1 LRQRCQRSNSARSA
15 QLVRIVQIVAEE
27 ANPILVHCS
36 AGKDRTGVLAEHQF
50 QQAPSVPPEAATA
63 AE

>member
-1 LRQRCQRSNSARSA
+1 VQR
-15 QLVRIVQIVAEE
+15 
-27 ANPILVHCS
+27 H
-36 AGKDRTGVLAEHQF
+36 RTGVLAEHQF